1 MIATT
6 TLLLVAWVVVP
17 RLRRLS
23 AAERHAVWAV
33 TLAVAAVLPALG
45 GILPAY
51 GPPWTPRLADVW
63 GPAAPVFES
72 GTAPRVVVR
81 ATGIEDGLSVPFVWL
96 GVVWAAGAAA
106 TLIGWLVS
114 LERLRRLTATAKRVQ
129 HRRVLR
135 VASEVAG
142 ALRLARRPALVTA
155 DWALTPMTWGA
166 RRATVLLPSS
176 AAGWPDERLR
186 IALAHEFSHVQR
198 HDWSVALLAYL
209 VCAVY
214 WFHPLFWIVELRRHR
229 EAECATDDRVLAAG
243 ISADRYAEELVAVV
257 RSLRAPRGWAASTAM
272 ARPGAQL
279 ERRIRALLA
288 AGANRRRASGRVAA
302 AAVAAA
308 IMLGI
313 PAAAFSTRPPVDVL
327 VNAAQFEGVASTGP
341 AGGVPTAVR
350 GVRIRAA
357 AFGSGPLTPPRVE
370 EFTTP
375 PLYSE
380 RARARRLEGIVTIGV
395 HVDETG
401 QPMRAR
407 VLRGL
412 GFGLDENALVALR
425 QWRFAPGTG
434 AGRPMAMDV
443 EVDIEFN
450 LASEAVNELIA
461 NDMATLVG
469 PGITPPRVVFTGT
482 WEAGAPNRGGTVLLD
497 VVLLENGT
505 PRIVR
510 VLQGLDATA
519 DDLAVRHFEQ
529 WRFSPALRAGVPVKV
544 RMNAEVRFHG

>member
-1 MIATT
+1 MIAATA
-6 TLLLVAWVVVP
+6 LLLVAWIVVP
-17 RLRRLS
+17 RLRRRS

-33 TLAVAAVLPALG
+33 TLAVAAVLPALAG
-45 GILPAY
+45 FLPAY
-51 GPPWTPRLADVW
+51 GPAWTPRLADAW

-72 GTAPRVVVR
+72 ATAPRVVVR
-81 ATGIEDGLSVPFVWL
+81 ATGIEDGLSAPLVWM
-96 GVVWAAGAAA
+96 GGVWAAGASA
-106 TLIGWLVS
+106 TLIAWLVS
-114 LERLRRLTATAKRVQ
+114 FNRLRRLTATAKRVQ
-129 HRRVLR
+129 HPRVLR

-142 ALRLARRPALVTA
+142 AIGLARMPALVTA
-155 DWALTPMTWGA
+155 GWALTPMTWGTW
-166 RRATVLLPSS
+166 RATVLLPSS
-176 AAGWPDERLR
+176 AADWPDERLR
-186 IALAHEFSHVQR
+186 VALAHEFSHVQR
-198 HDWSVALLAYL
+198 HDWSVAALAYL
-209 VCAVY
+209 ACAVY

-229 EAECATDDRVLAAG
+229 DAECATDDRVLAAG
-243 ISADRYAEELVAVV
+243 IAPDRYAEELVAVV
-257 RSLRAPRGWAASTAM
+257 RSSRAPRGWAASTAM

-279 ERRIRALLA
+279 ERRVRALLA
-288 AGANRRRASGRVAA
+288 AGANRRRASSRVAA
-302 AAVAAA
+302 GAVAAA
-308 IMLGI
+308 MMLGI

-327 VNAAQFEGVASTGP
+327 VNATPLEGAAGP
-341 AGGVPTAVR
+341 PRAVPTAVR
-350 GVRIRAA
+350 GVRIRLA
-357 AFGSGPLTPPRVE
+357 AFGGGPLVPPRVE

-380 RARARRLEGIVTIGV
+380 RARARRIEGIVTIGV
-395 HVDETG
+395 RVDESG

-407 VLRGL
+407 VIRGL
-412 GFGLDENALVALR
+412 GSGLDENALVALR
-425 QWRFAPGTG
+425 QWRFAPGTV

-482 WEAGAPNRGGTVLLD
+482 WDAAARARRGTVLLD
-497 VVLLENGT
+497 VVLLEDGT